1 MELDPR
7 FALSTDALSHLYAKS
22 STADKLVPLSM
33 LGTLQTGVPPV
44 SINHQGDGARISRL
58 TRTPTIRVA
67 RSVPPGSAMNILDRS
82 PDIPSGPPSAA

>member
-7 FALSTDALSHLYAKS
+7 FVLSADALSHLYSKS

-44 SINHQGDGARISRL
+44 SINHQGD
-58 TRTPTIRVA
+58 
-67 RSVPPGSAMNILDRS
+67 
-82 PDIPSGPPSAA
+82 